1 MRVGVNTRLL
11 LAGKMDGIGWFA
23 TETLRRIVTA
33 HPEHEFFFFFD
44 RKYDEQFRFAPNVS
58 PMMLRPPARHPVL
71 WYLFFEWSVAWAI
84 KKYKIDVFL
93 SPESYISLR
102 AQVPTLSVVHD
113 INFEHA
119 KDYLRP
125 SHQRYMEYYSPR
137 FAKKSTRIATVSEFS
152 KHDIST
158 TYGLDPRKIDVI
170 YNGVNEGYGPISDD
184 EKARTRSR
192 YTRGCPYFIFVGTIL
207 KRKNLATL
215 LRAFDKFK
223 LATESDAKLVVAGN
237 RVWWQDELAEA
248 YENMRFRE
256 DVVILGRI
264 GQDELFKLL
273 ASSISLV
280 YPSLY
285 EGFGIPILEGFKS
298 EVPVITSNCTSMP
311 EVAGDAALLIDPLD
325 VDMMADCLTRVAV
338 DSALRAD
345 LVAKGR
351 EQCRKFSWDRT
362 AEQLWKSLI
371 KTVEE
376 GGVQ

>member
-1 MRVGVNTRLL
+1 MRIGVNTRLL

-170 YNGVNEGYGPISDD
+170 YNGVNEGYGSISDD
-184 EKARTRSR
+184 EKARTRAR
-192 YTRGCPYFIFVGTIL
+192 YTQGCPYFIFVGTIL

-215 LRAFDKFK
+215 LKAFDKFK

-248 YENMRFRE
+248 YESMRFRE

-325 VDMMADCLTRVAV
+325 VDMMADCLTRVAG

-345 LVAKGR
+345 LVARGR

-376 GGVQ
+376 GGAQ